1 MKNNKKYSRIVF
13 MTKNFVTG
21 IIFIGIVLGLGALFI
36 MQQTN
41 QKNPLESNKITN
53 SPTPT
58 STPALQFTP
67 TPQSQTV
74 EQNSSQSGTMVTM
87 SNGLKIQDIKVGD
100 GLEAKAGNTVTV
112 NYLGTLENGTKF
124 DSSYDRNQPFTTQ
137 IGVGTVI
144 KGWDEGIP
152 GMKVGGKRKL
162 IIPAELGYGAQ
173 AAGSIPPNSVLIF
186 EVELLGVK

>member
-1 MKNNKKYSRIVF
+1 

-21 IIFIGIVLGLGALFI
+21 IIFIAVVLGLGALFI
-36 MQQTN
+36 MQQAN
-41 QKNPLESNKITN
+41 QKNPLDNKITN
-53 SPTPT
+53 SATPAPTPT
-58 STPALQFTP
+58 PILQFAQ
-67 TPQSQTV
+67 TPQPQPV
-74 EQNSSQSGTMVTM
+74 EQNSTQSGTMVTM
-87 SNGLKIQDIKVGD
+87 SNGLKIQDIKVGE
-100 GLEAKAGNTVTV
+100 GKEAKAGDTVTV

-152 GMKVGGKRKL
+152 GMKIGGKRKL

-173 AAGSIPPNSVLIF
+173 SAGTIPPNSVLVF
-186 EVELLGVK
+186 EVELLGIK

>member
-1 MKNNKKYSRIVF
+1 

-21 IIFIGIVLGLGALFI
+21 IIFIAVILGLGALFI

-41 QKNPLESNKITN
+41 QKNPLENNKIAN
-53 SPTPT
+53 SPTPVPT
-58 STPALQFTP
+58 TTPVLQFAQ
-67 TPQSQTV
+67 TPQSQPV

-87 SNGLKIQDIKVGD
+87 TNGLKFQDIIVGE
-100 GLEAKAGNTVTV
+100 GTEAKTGDTVTV
-112 NYLGTLENGTKF
+112 NYLGTLENGIKF

-152 GMKVGGKRKL
+152 GMKIGGKRKL

-173 AAGSIPPNSVLIF
+173 ATGLIPSNSVLIF